1 MGVKTTIK
9 TSYIIEQSEEGRK
22 LATEL
27 KDRNKGF
34 VTKFKESTTSIV
46 IETTYDVEVEPEA

>member
-9 TSYIIEQSEEGRK
+9 TSYIIEQSEEGEK
-22 LATEL
+22 LANEL
-27 KDRNKGF
+27 KERNKGF

-46 IETTYDVEVEPEA
+46 IETTYDVEVGE